1 MKASQCARPMVKAG
15 NRMWNEIT
23 KPNWIRDN
31 SNGDCSSSST
41 HTLHG
46 TRGAP
51 RRPLYAPAV
60 LHPRFAKSGVAAPPM
75 TAGRSP
81 AAQALLPC
89 AKFVAGTVPMPRLL
103 PLSAALLLS
112 ANAFAQA
119 PTAAP
124 VATGSTPISLEQAMA
139 DPDRIGPPFGQAS
152 CAWARNPAQ
161 TEPKLEG
168 D

>member
-1 MKASQCARPMVKAG
+1 MKASQCARPMVNAG

-41 HTLHG
+41 HVLRG
-46 TRGAP
+46 TRECAAP
-51 RRPLYAPAV
+51 DILRVDGFRTG
-60 LHPRFAKSGVAAPPM
+60 FAGSGVVVPPM
-75 TAGRSP
+75 TGGRS
-81 AAQALLPC
+81 AVAQALLPC

-112 ANAFAQA
+112 ANALAQA
-119 PTAAP
+119 PTTAP
-124 VATGSTPISLEQAMA
+124 VATGSTTISLEQAMA